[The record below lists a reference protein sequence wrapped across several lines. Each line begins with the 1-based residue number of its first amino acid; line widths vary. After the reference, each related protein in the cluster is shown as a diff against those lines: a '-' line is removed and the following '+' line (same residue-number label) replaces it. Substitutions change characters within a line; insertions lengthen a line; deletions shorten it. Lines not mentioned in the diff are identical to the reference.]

1 MSKGKSGFLYLAVA
15 NDFKPNKYRIGQ
27 TLKLETEITVDL
39 CREYP
44 DYSIEIIRYVYVKDC
59 DAAEQELRA
68 KLQSKLI
75 RGEWFTLSP
84 MALGNI
90 EQEMLNLSYGK
101 PHIPNYLDLLFPVA
115 LFLLGWVGFSFFNSD
130 SSTSQPS
137 TSQPSNIIRSNKVQ

>member
-15 NDFKPNKYRIGQ
+15 NDLKPNKYKIGQ
-27 TLKLETEITVDL
+27 TLKLETEIIVDL
-39 CREYP
+39 CREHP
-44 DYSIEIIRYVYVKDC
+44 DYSVEIVRYVYVKDC

-84 MALGNI
+84 IAIGNI

-101 PHIPNYLDLLFPVA
+101 PHIPNYLQLLFPVA
-115 LFLLGWVGFSFFNSD
+115 LFLLGWIAFSSFNPD

-137 TSQPSNIIRSNKVQ
+137 RIIRSNK